1 MREQCVKRLL
11 HFDQRVGRDFGSN
24 QVFHSYTLNVPLCL
38 LFGGSNYYD
47 VTTKWWF
54 CVVDYLSHQDSA
66 FKVTS
71 PETKL
76 WISFSLPVV
85 CVCILCQHSKHKIG
99 MADGGDEAAARVSSP
114 EHLEEYHRLIELG
127 LDKRVA
133 GKLEEIYRTGK
144 EKLTKSARQSL
155 HPFLL
160 CR

>member
-1 MREQCVKRLL
+1 M
-11 HFDQRVGRDFGSN
+11 
-24 QVFHSYTLNVPLCL
+24 
-38 LFGGSNYYD
+38 
-47 VTTKWWF
+47 
-54 CVVDYLSHQDSA
+54 DYLSHQDSA

-85 CVCILCQHSKHKIG
+85 CLCVCILCQHSKHKIG

>member
-1 MREQCVKRLL
+1 M
-11 HFDQRVGRDFGSN
+11 
-24 QVFHSYTLNVPLCL
+24 
-38 LFGGSNYYD
+38 
-47 VTTKWWF
+47 
-54 CVVDYLSHQDSA
+54 DYLSHQDSA

-85 CVCILCQHSKHKIG
+85 CLCVCILCQHSKHKIG
-99 MADGGDEAAARVSSP
+99 MADGGAAARVSSP
-114 EHLEEYHRLIELG
+114 ELIERG

-144 EKLTKSARQSL
+144 EKLTNSVKQTE

-160 CR
+160 FR